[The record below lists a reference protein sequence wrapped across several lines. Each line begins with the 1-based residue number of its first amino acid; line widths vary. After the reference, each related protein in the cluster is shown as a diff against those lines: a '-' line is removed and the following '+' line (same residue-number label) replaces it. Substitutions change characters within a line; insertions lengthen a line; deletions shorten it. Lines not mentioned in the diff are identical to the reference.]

1 MLENYPDVLNI
12 KEVCEILRISK
23 KTAYHLI
30 KEGEIPYRG
39 DYQIPFLEKVLKIK
53 GQSVYNCY

>member
-30 KEGEIPYRG
+30 KEGEISYRQVG
-39 DYQIPFLEKVLKIK
+39 RTYKIAK
-53 GQSVYNCY
+53 QEIIKYLS

>member
-30 KEGEIPYRG
+30 KEGEIPYRQVG
-39 DYQIPFLEKVLKIK
+39 RTYKIAK
-53 GQSVYNCY
+53 QEIIKYLS